1 MEKLDYLYDLVDRSS
16 VSVLGY
22 TYKTERIKDEF
33 ISRLPHL
40 SVGEIDSSFNF
51 VTYLREI
58 KLTQILEDSPD
69 FKYVVIDIGDVRHSS
84 SSTSIEFSR
93 SIGKMIEK
101 IRQDM
106 FKAYNKIQE
115 ESFGLD
121 FDDPESHKE
130 EAPIETPYKL
140 IVTTPMYKAPRNS
153 DGYEID
159 NFMGGHFTLYMA
171 DLAFTIQDSGIV
183 DKLLGKKPYI
193 SIVKNRYDGDNINVS
208 IDEILSTLERDSKL
222 EKVLN

>member
-1 MEKLDYLYDLVDRSS
+1 MILLIGLV
-16 VSVLGY
+16 

-40 SVGEIDSSFNF
+40 SVGEIDSSFDF
-51 VTYLREI
+51 VAYLREI
-58 KLTQILEDSPD
+58 KLTQILGDSPD
-69 FKYVVIDIGDVRHSS
+69 FKYVVVDIGEIKHSS
-84 SSTSIEFSR
+84 SSTSSK
-93 SIGKMIEK
+93 SIREMIKK

-130 EAPIETPYKL
+130 ESPIETPYKL
-140 IVTTPMYKAPRNS
+140 IVTTPMYKAPNS

-159 NFMGGHFTLYMA
+159 NFMGGHSTLYMA
-171 DLAFTIQDSGIV
+171 DLAFVIQDSGVV

-208 IDEILSTLERDSKL
+208 LDEVLFTLERDSKL
-222 EKVLN
+222 EKILN

>member
-1 MEKLDYLYDLVDRSS
+1 MKSLDYLYDLVDRSS

-22 TYKTERIKDEF
+22 TYKTERIKNEF

-40 SVGEIDSSFNF
+40 SVGEIDSSFDF

-58 KLTQILEDSPD
+58 KLTQILGDSPD
-69 FKYVVIDIGDVRHSS
+69 FKYVVIDIGDIRNSS
-84 SSTSIEFSR
+84 SSTSIEFSK
-93 SIGKMIEK
+93 SISVMVEK

-130 EAPIETPYKL
+130 ESPIETPYKL

-153 DGYEID
+153 NYEID
-159 NFMGGHFTLYMA
+159 NFMGGHSVIYMA
-171 DLAFTIQDSGIV
+171 DLAFTIKDSSVV

-193 SIVKNRYDGDNINVS
+193 YIVKNRYDGDNIDVS
-208 IDEILSTLERDSKL
+208 LDEILFTLERDSKL
-222 EKVLN
+222 EKILN